1 VLTETPKI
9 LEKAPTLAAA
19 VDVPP
24 RALLPT
30 NIEPNGANL
39 ALLPALASL
48 FLYCGILVAAEHHKQ
63 KAAGTS
69 TNVEQKVTVLHV
81 GGKAGAIKW
90 DVAQYKNKDAAAGS
104 NAKFA
109 PLGSMLV
116 GVRAR
121 GVTATAAAAVG
132 EFSKI
137 LGVSVSTKMAGNTI
151 KAIYTKNTKGTVD

>member
-9 LEKAPTLAAA
+9 SAKGTF
-19 VDVPP
+19 
-24 RALLPT
+24 
-30 NIEPNGANL
+30 G
-39 ALLPALASL
+39 
-48 FLYCGILVAAEHHKQ
+48 GILVAAEHHKQ

-90 DVAQYKNKDAAAGS
+90 DVAQYKNKDANAGS

-116 GVRAR
+116 GKSAP
-121 GVTATAAAAVG
+121 
-132 EFSKI
+132 SN
-137 LGVSVSTKMAGNTI
+137 VSSNTNMCCASNMPCTNNSSI
-151 KAIYTKNTKGTVD
+151 SCIHT